1 MDETLGLVPLALGSR
16 VLVLSNQ
23 ESDFVGGKKRSSE
36 VHLFVVDQGSQGL
49 TERARSGRGRGL
61 REREKREA
69 SSHW

>member
-1 MDETLGLVPLALGSR
+1 M
-16 VLVLSNQ
+16 LSNQ

-49 TERARSGRGRGL
+49 TERARSGRGRGP